1 LQAASSAPGE
11 GGEASPRKRL
21 EKGLLHVYTGPGKGK
36 TTAAIGL
43 ATRAVGHGYRVF
55 VVYFLKDRIEGGEF
69 EALERLGGVEFACF
83 GSSGAVNPKHPDPKA
98 VEAARQALSRA
109 QEVIQSG
116 DRDVVILD
124 EINLALHQGL
134 LDLGHV
140 LRVLES
146 RPPHVEVVCTGRGAP
161 LELMGI
167 ADYVTRME
175 SLKHPRERGVESRK
189 GIDE

>member
-1 LQAASSAPGE
+1 MQAASAAPGE
-11 GGEASPRKRL
+11 GGEAAPPKRL

-36 TTAAIGL
+36 TTAAVGL
-43 ATRAVGHGYRVF
+43 ATRAVGHGYRVCI
-55 VVYFLKDRIEGGEF
+55 VWFLKDRGQGGEL
-69 EALERLGGVEFACF
+69 EALERAGAVESHFF
-83 GSSGAVNPKHPDPKA
+83 GSHGAVNPKHPDPKA
-98 VEAARQALSRA
+98 VELAGHALAQAEKIIHA
-109 QEVIQSG
+109 G
-116 DRDVVILD
+116 AHDVVILD
-124 EINLALHQGL
+124 ELNLALHQGL
-134 LDLGHV
+134 LDLGRV